1 MGRKPKNQINQTE
14 NQDQPIIEEEN
25 LVKKTCRELGITQKE
40 LAERIGVSRQTVSD
54 WATGRVIISKSSE
67 YLLSLLLIEQEYI
80 EFKKAVKDLIPQ
92 TVIPSQ
98 NLNELAIKL
107 YR

>member
-40 LAERIGVSRQTVSD
+40 LAERIGVKPESLNSSLSR
-54 WATGRVIISKSSE
+54 GNISLQIEKAVD
-67 YLLSLLLIEQEYI
+67 LLLEVESL
-80 EFKKAVKDLIPQ
+80 K
-92 TVIPSQ
+92 
-98 NLNELAIKL
+98 IKL
-107 YR
+107 NDYSILKTAINNIIYKH